1 MYCNHCGKNLEP
13 GTVCCPYCGQKA
25 ESLSGGTGF
34 WDLTDE
40 PRSQQPAAPQQ
51 PMAPQPAAQPAQ
63 PVRPAA
69 SRPEAPEQKQP
80 NGTQP
85 QAGNNLIAV
94 VAAVLAAGAL
104 ILGAVNLVQVKK
116 LQKNVG
122 ALEAARQ
129 TEQSA
134 GENMPEPSAMP
145 TVTPEEVTP
154 AETIAPAVSEE
165 PTPTVTPEMEES
177 AAETTSPA
185 AAPSAVAENQSEFKV
200 ELGSEDSKDSKDS
213 TSVAVQQNDKGKL
226 CLYFY
231 ANGVDTSRYDILWWK
246 KTNDDAQPVAF
257 LDGDTQSSNV
267 YENIVLTDA
276 QGQEEYSVFFT
287 VYEKGAEEKT
297 AGNALDT
304 SNKIH
309 VLDNKLLT
317 VKVTVEENNNFLS
330 YEGIN
335 GFKALMDQYTIVW
348 ETYNESKCEWEEAGT
363 NETLTLTGEYENKR
377 IRAAVYSDVNKEEG
391 SLVGYTEYKTGA
403 KN

>member
-51 PMAPQPAAQPAQ
+51 PLAPQQAAQPAP

-134 GENMPEPSAMP
+134 GENMPEPSTMP

-154 AETIAPAVSEE
+154 AETMAPAVSEE
-165 PTPTVTPEMEES
+165 PTPTVSPEMEAS
-177 AAETTSPA
+177 TAETTSPA
-185 AAPSAVAENQSEFKV
+185 VSPNVVAENQSDFKV

-213 TSVAVQQNDKGKL
+213 TSAAVQQNDKGQL

-231 ANGVDTSRYDILWWK
+231 AYGVEKDQEIKWWK
-246 KTNDDAQPVAF
+246 KTNDDTPDENVEPF
-257 LDGDTQSSNV
+257 MNGNVQSSTV
-267 YENIVLTDA
+267 DENIVLTATND
-276 QGQEEYSVFFT
+276 YVVFFT
-287 VYEKGAEEKT
+287 VGDSKEP
-297 AGNALDT
+297 
-304 SNKIH
+304 SQSIS
-309 VLDNKLLT
+309 VLENKLLT
-317 VKVTVEENNNFLS
+317 VEKNDDVLS
-330 YEGIN
+330 YTGIN
-335 GFKALMDQYTIVW
+335 GFKTLMAQYIIVW
-348 ETYNESKCEWEEAGT
+348 ETYDERTGEWKEAGT
-363 NETLTLTGEYENKR
+363 DETITLTGGNENKR
-377 IRAAVYSDVNKEEG
+377 IRAAVYSDENGKKG
-391 SLVGYTEYKTGA
+391 TLVGYTEYKTGA
-403 KN
+403 NS

>member
-51 PMAPQPAAQPAQ
+51 PMAPQQAAQPAP

-154 AETIAPAVSEE
+154 AETMTPAVSEE
-165 PTPTVTPEMEES
+165 PAPTVSPETEAS
-177 AAETTSPA
+177 TAETTSPA
-185 AAPSAVAENQSEFKV
+185 VSPNVVAENQSDYKV
-200 ELGSEDSKDSKDS
+200 TLGSEDETKP
-213 TSVAVQQNDKGKL
+213 AVRFENKHL
-226 CLYFY
+226 MLYFY
-231 ANGVDTSRYDILWWK
+231 ADGLLEENQKIKWWK
-246 KTNDDAQPVAF
+246 VWADQDIENVKNWIELQDDN
-257 LDGDTQSSNV
+257 TKKQSNNV
-267 YENIVLTDA
+267 EENIILTESNDL
-276 QGQEEYSVFFT
+276 VIFFT
-287 VYEKGAEEKT
+287 VEDAEEP
-297 AGNALDT
+297 
-304 SNKIH
+304 SRSIS
-309 VLDNKLLT
+309 VLENKLLT
-317 VKVTVEENNNFLS
+317 IEKNDDVLS
-330 YEGIN
+330 YKGIN
-335 GFKALMDQYTIVW
+335 GFEKLVNYYTIVW
-348 ETYNESKCEWEEAGT
+348 ETYDESTEKWVEAGPDK
-363 NETLTLTGEYENKR
+363 TLTLTGGNENKR
-377 IRAAVYSDVNKEEG
+377 IRAAVYSDPNKEEG
-391 SLVGYTEYKTGA
+391 SLVGYTEWKNGA
-403 KN
+403 NS

>member
-51 PMAPQPAAQPAQ
+51 PLAPQQAAQPAP

-80 NGTQP
+80 NGTQL
-85 QAGNNLIAV
+85 QAGNNLIAVVAV

-154 AETIAPAVSEE
+154 AETMAPAVSEE
-165 PTPTVTPEMEES
+165 PTPTVSPEMEAS

-185 AAPSAVAENQSEFKV
+185 VSPNAVAENQENYQVK
-200 ELGSEDSKDSKDS
+200 LGDEESASDAK
-213 TSVAVQQNDKGKL
+213 AVQEEAGKL
-226 CLYFY
+226 RLSFY
-231 ANGVDTSRYDILWWK
+231 AYDVEPDQYEILWWK
-246 KTNDDAQPVAF
+246 KTNDDTPDEKADQF
-257 LDGDTQSSNV
+257 MNGTEQSNTV
-267 YENIVLTDA
+267 DENIVLTDA
-276 QGQEEYSVFFT
+276 AEQEEYSVFFT
-287 VYEKGAEEKT
+287 VYEKGAKEKT
-297 AGNALDT
+297 VGNALYK

-309 VLDNKLLT
+309 VLENKLLEIT
-317 VKVTVEENNNFLS
+317 VDGDELTCTGIHGFGPLMKNQSAYSITWEAEDQ
-330 YEGIN
+330 EGN
-335 GFKALMDQYTIVW
+335 
-348 ETYNESKCEWEEAGT
+348 WEEAGT
-363 NETLTLTGEYENKR
+363 GNTFPRSKLTPNQKVRVIVKDSNGTLLGF
-377 IRAAVYSDVNKEEG
+377 
-391 SLVGYTEYKTGA
+391 TEYTG
-403 KN
+403 K

>member
-40 PRSQQPAAPQQ
+40 TRSQQPAAPQQ
-51 PMAPQPAAQPAQ
+51 PMAPQQAAQPAP

-154 AETIAPAVSEE
+154 AETMAPAVSEE
-165 PTPTVTPEMEES
+165 PTPTVSPETEAS
-177 AAETTSPA
+177 TAETTSPA
-185 AAPSAVAENQSEFKV
+185 AAPSAVAENQSDFNL
-200 ELGSEDSKDSKDS
+200 ELGSEDD
-213 TSVAVQQNDKGKL
+213 TSVAVQQNDKGQL

-231 ANGVDTSRYDILWWK
+231 ADGVDTSRYDILWWK
-246 KTNDDAQPVAF
+246 KTNDDTPDEIADPFMNGTV
-257 LDGDTQSSNV
+257 QSNSV
-267 YENIVLTDA
+267 DENIVLTDA
-276 QGQEEYSVFFT
+276 DEQEEYSVFFT
-287 VYEKGAEEKT
+287 VYEKGAEEIT
-297 AGNALDT
+297 AGNAFGT
-304 SNKIH
+304 SNQIH
-309 VLDNKLLT
+309 VLEDKLLEI
-317 VKVTVEENNNFLS
+317 VPNGNELS
-330 YEGIN
+330 WNGRN
-335 GFKALMDQYTIVW
+335 GFGELLNNDSSAYTIIWQTADKDTENWKDVST
-348 ETYNESKCEWEEAGT
+348 EK
-363 NETLTLTGEYENKR
+363 TLTLDNTNKGKR
-377 IRAAVYSDVNKEEG
+377 IRVIVKDSNDTLLG
-391 SLVGYTEYKTGA
+391 FTEYTK
-403 KN
+403 K

>member
-40 PRSQQPAAPQQ
+40 TRSQQPAAPQQ
-51 PMAPQPAAQPAQ
+51 PMAPQQAAQPAP

-94 VAAVLAAGAL
+94 VAAVMAAGAL

-134 GENMPEPSAMP
+134 GENMSEPSAMP

-154 AETIAPAVSEE
+154 AETMTPAVSEE
-165 PTPTVTPEMEES
+165 PAPTVSPETEAS
-177 AAETTSPA
+177 TAETTSPA
-185 AAPSAVAENQSEFKV
+185 AAPSAVAENQSDYKV
-200 ELGSEDSKDSKDS
+200 TLGSKDSEKP
-213 TSVAVQQNDKGKL
+213 AVRYENGAL
-226 CLYFY
+226 TLYFY
-231 ANGVDTSRYDILWWK
+231 ADGVEKDQEIKWWK
-246 KTNDDAQPVAF
+246 LPTDQTVEGNDKNWVELQAMQD
-257 LDGDTQSSNV
+257 DGSWKQSGEVDENMQLTASNDFV
-267 YENIVLTDA
+267 
-276 QGQEEYSVFFT
+276 VFFT
-287 VYEKGAEEKT
+287 VGDSKEP
-297 AGNALDT
+297 
-304 SNKIH
+304 SQSIS
-309 VLDNKLLT
+309 VLENKLLS
-317 VKVTVEENNNFLS
+317 VKENDEVLS
-330 YEGIN
+330 YEEIN
-335 GFKALMDQYTIVW
+335 GFEDLKDQYIIVW
-348 ETYNESKCEWEEAGT
+348 ETYDESADKWKEAEMD
-363 NETLTLTGEYENKR
+363 ETLTLTGEYENKR
-377 IRAAVYSDVNKEEG
+377 IRAAVYSKAEE
-391 SLVGYTEYKTGA
+391 SLVGYTEYKTEA
-403 KN
+403 NS

>member
-51 PMAPQPAAQPAQ
+51 PMAPQQAAQPAP

-116 LQKNVG
+116 LQKNVREL
-122 ALEAARQ
+122 AAARQ
-129 TEQSA
+129 TAQSA

-154 AETIAPAVSEE
+154 AETMAPAVSEE
-165 PTPTVTPEMEES
+165 PTPTVSPEMEAS
-177 AAETTSPA
+177 TAETTSPA
-185 AAPSAVAENQSEFKV
+185 VSPNVVAENQSDYKV
-200 ELGSEDSKDSKDS
+200 TLGSKDSEEP
-213 TSVAVQQNDKGKL
+213 AVRYENGAL
-226 CLYFY
+226 TLYFY
-231 ANGVDTSRYDILWWK
+231 AYGVEKDQEIKWWK
-246 KTNDDAQPVAF
+246 KTNDDTPDENVEPF
-257 LDGDTQSSNV
+257 MNGNVQSSTV
-267 YENIVLTDA
+267 DENIVLTATND
-276 QGQEEYSVFFT
+276 YVVFFT
-287 VYEKGAEEKT
+287 VGDSKEP
-297 AGNALDT
+297 
-304 SNKIH
+304 SQSIS
-309 VLDNKLLT
+309 VLENKLLT
-317 VKVTVEENNNFLS
+317 VEKNDDVLS
-330 YEGIN
+330 YTGIN
-335 GFKALMDQYTIVW
+335 GFKTLMDQYIIVW
-348 ETYNESKCEWEEAGT
+348 ETYNESKREWVEAGT
-363 NETLTLTGEYENKR
+363 DETLTLTTGEYENKR
-377 IRAAVYSDVNKEEG
+377 IRAAVYSDENGKKG
-391 SLVGYTEYKTGA
+391 TLVGYTEWENGA
-403 KN
+403 NS

>member
-40 PRSQQPAAPQQ
+40 MRSQQSAAPQQ
-51 PMAPQPAAQPAQ
+51 PQAPQQAAQPAP

-154 AETIAPAVSEE
+154 AETMAPAVSEK
-165 PTPTVTPEMEES
+165 PAPTVSPEMEAS
-177 AAETTSPA
+177 TAETTSPA
-185 AAPSAVAENQSEFKV
+185 VSPNVVAENQSDYKV
-200 ELGSEDSKDSKDS
+200 TLGSKDSEKP
-213 TSVAVQQNDKGKL
+213 AVRYENGAL
-226 CLYFY
+226 TLYFY
-231 ANGVDTSRYDILWWK
+231 ADGVEKDQEIKWWK
-246 KTNDDAQPVAF
+246 LPTDQTVEGNDKNWVELQAMQD
-257 LDGDTQSSNV
+257 DGSWKQSGEVDENMQLTASNDFV
-267 YENIVLTDA
+267 
-276 QGQEEYSVFFT
+276 VFFT
-287 VYEKGAEEKT
+287 VGDSKEP
-297 AGNALDT
+297 
-304 SNKIH
+304 SQSIS
-309 VLDNKLLT
+309 VLENKLLS
-317 VKVTVEENNNFLS
+317 VKVTVKENNEVLS
-330 YEGIN
+330 YEAIN
-335 GFKALMDQYTIVW
+335 GFKDLVNYYTIVW
-348 ETYNESKCEWEEAGT
+348 ETYDESTGEWEEAGT
-363 NETLTLTGEYENKR
+363 DETLTLTGEYENKR
-377 IRAAVYSDVNKEEG
+377 IRAAVYSKAEE

-403 KN
+403 NN

>member
-51 PMAPQPAAQPAQ
+51 PMAPQQAAQPAP

-116 LQKNVG
+116 LQKNVREL
-122 ALEAARQ
+122 AAARQ

-154 AETIAPAVSEE
+154 AETMTPAVSEE
-165 PTPTVTPEMEES
+165 PTPTVSPEMEAS
-177 AAETTSPA
+177 TAETTSPA
-185 AAPSAVAENQSEFKV
+185 VSPNVVAENQSDFK
-200 ELGSEDSKDSKDS
+200 LKLWSEDSKDSKDS
-213 TSVAVQQNDKGKL
+213 TSAVRQNDEGEL

-231 ANGVDTSRYDILWWK
+231 AYGVDTSRYDILWWK

-257 LDGDTQSSNV
+257 SDGDTQSSNV

-309 VLDNKLLT
+309 VLKNKLLEIT
-317 VKVTVEENNNFLS
+317 ADEDELTCTGIHGFGTLMKNQNTYSITWETEDQKGEWEKVGTGNTLSLSGLTSNQKVRAKVEDSNGNLLGFTEYTVE
-330 YEGIN
+330 
-335 GFKALMDQYTIVW
+335 
-348 ETYNESKCEWEEAGT
+348 
-363 NETLTLTGEYENKR
+363 
-377 IRAAVYSDVNKEEG
+377 
-391 SLVGYTEYKTGA
+391 
-403 KN
+403 

>member
-40 PRSQQPAAPQQ
+40 PRSQAPQQPAAPQQ
-51 PMAPQPAAQPAQ
+51 PTAPQPAARPAQ
-63 PVRPAA
+63 PVQPAA
-69 SRPEAPEQKQP
+69 RRPEAPEQKQP

-85 QAGNNLIAV
+85 QGGNNLIAV

-154 AETIAPAVSEE
+154 SETMAPAVSAE
-165 PTPTVTPEMEES
+165 PTPTATPETEEES

-185 AAPSAVAENQSEFKV
+185 VSPNDVAENQGNVK
-200 ELGSEDSKDSKDS
+200 LGSEESASDAK
-213 TSVAVQQNDKGKL
+213 AVQEEAGKL
-226 CLYFY
+226 SLSFY
-231 ANGVDTSRYDILWWK
+231 AHGVDTTQYDILWWK
-246 KTNDDAQPVAF
+246 KTNDELSDKEAKPF
-257 LDGDTQSSNV
+257 MNGTKQSSEV
-267 YENIVLTDA
+267 DENIVLTDA
-276 QGQEEYSVFFT
+276 QGEEEYSVFFT
-287 VYEKGAEEKT
+287 VYEKNAEEKT
-297 AGNALDT
+297 VGNALYT
-304 SNKIH
+304 SDKIH
-309 VLDNKLLT
+309 VLENKLLEIMP
-317 VKVTVEENNNFLS
+317 KENGLS
-330 YEGIN
+330 WNGIN
-335 GFKALMDQYTIVW
+335 GFGELLISDSSEYTITW
-348 ETYNESKCEWEEAGT
+348 QTADEDTENWKDESTEK
-363 NETLTLTGEYENKR
+363 TLTLDNLNDKR
-377 IRAAVYSDVNKEEG
+377 IRVIVKDSNDTLLGFTE
-391 SLVGYTEYKTGA
+391 YTEK
-403 KN
+403 

>member
-40 PRSQQPAAPQQ
+40 TRSQQPAAPQQ
-51 PMAPQPAAQPAQ
+51 PMAPQQAAQPAP

-154 AETIAPAVSEE
+154 AETMAPAVSEE
-165 PTPTVTPEMEES
+165 PTPTVSPEMEAS
-177 AAETTSPA
+177 TAETTSPA
-185 AAPSAVAENQSEFKV
+185 VSPNVVAENQSDFKV
-200 ELGSEDSKDSKDS
+200 ELGSEDG
-213 TSVAVQQNDKGKL
+213 TSVAVQQNEKGEL

-231 ANGVDTSRYDILWWK
+231 ANGVDSNQHEILWWK
-246 KTNDDAQPVAF
+246 KTDDK
-257 LDGDTQSSNV
+257 LSDTEAKPFMNEKEQSSAV
-267 YENIVLTDA
+267 DENIVLTDA
-276 QGQEEYSVFFT
+276 QGEEEYSVFFT
-287 VYEKGAEEKT
+287 VYEKNAKEKT
-297 AGNALDT
+297 VYT

-309 VLDNKLLT
+309 VLENKLLEI
-317 VKVTVEENNNFLS
+317 VPNGNELS
-330 YEGIN
+330 YNGRN
-335 GFKALMDQYTIVW
+335 GFGELLNNDPSAYTIIW
-348 ETYNESKCEWEEAGT
+348 QTADKDTENWKDESTEK
-363 NETLTLTGEYENKR
+363 TLTLDNSEDKR
-377 IRAAVYSDVNKEEG
+377 IRVIVKDSNG
-391 SLVGYTEYKTGA
+391 TLLGFTEYTG
-403 KN
+403 K

>member
-40 PRSQQPAAPQQ
+40 TRSQQPAAPQQ
-51 PMAPQPAAQPAQ
+51 PMAPQQAAQPVP

-104 ILGAVNLVQVKK
+104 ILGAVNLVQIKK

-122 ALEAARQ
+122 ALAAARQ

-154 AETIAPAVSEE
+154 AETMAPAVSEE
-165 PTPTVTPEMEES
+165 PAPTVSPETEES
-177 AAETTSPA
+177 TAETTSPA
-185 AAPSAVAENQSEFKV
+185 VSPNVVAENQSDFKV
-200 ELGSEDSKDSKDS
+200 ELGSEDG
-213 TSVAVQQNDKGKL
+213 TSVAVHQNDKGEL

-231 ANGVDTSRYDILWWK
+231 ANGVDSNQHEILWWK
-246 KTNDDAQPVAF
+246 KTDDK
-257 LDGDTQSSNV
+257 LSDTEAKPFMNEKEQSSAV
-267 YENIVLTDA
+267 DENIVLTDA
-276 QGQEEYSVFFT
+276 AEQEEYSVFFT
-287 VYEKGAEEKT
+287 VYEKGAKEKT
-297 AGNALDT
+297 VGNALYK

-309 VLDNKLLT
+309 VLENKLLT
-317 VKVTVEENNNFLS
+317 VKVTVKENNEVLS
-330 YEGIN
+330 YEKIN
-335 GFKALMDQYTIVW
+335 GFEDLKDQYIIVW
-348 ETYNESKCEWEEAGT
+348 ETYDESTEKWVEAGPG
-363 NETLTLTGEYENKR
+363 ETITLTGEYENKR
-377 IRAAVYSDVNKEEG
+377 IRAAVYSDENGKKG
-391 SLVGYTEYKTGA
+391 TLVGYTEYKTRA
-403 KN
+403 NN

>member
-51 PMAPQPAAQPAQ
+51 PMAPQPAAQPAP

-69 SRPEAPEQKQP
+69 SRPDAPEQKQP

-94 VAAVLAAGAL
+94 AAAVLAAGAL

-145 TVTPEEVTP
+145 TVTPEKVTP
-154 AETIAPAVSEE
+154 AETMAPAVSEE
-165 PTPTVTPEMEES
+165 PTPTVSPETEAS
-177 AAETTSPA
+177 TAETTSPA
-185 AAPSAVAENQSEFKV
+185 VSPNVVAENQSDYKV
-200 ELGSEDSKDSKDS
+200 TLGSEDETKP
-213 TSVAVQQNDKGKL
+213 AVRFENKHL
-226 CLYFY
+226 MLYFY
-231 ANGVDTSRYDILWWK
+231 ADGLLEENQKIKWWK
-246 KTNDDAQPVAF
+246 VWADQDIENVKNWIELQDDN
-257 LDGDTQSSNV
+257 TKKQSNNV
-267 YENIVLTDA
+267 EENIILTESND
-276 QGQEEYSVFFT
+276 YVIFFT
-287 VYEKGAEEKT
+287 VEDAEEPSK
-297 AGNALDT
+297 
-304 SNKIH
+304 SIS
-309 VLDNKLLT
+309 VLENKLLT
-317 VKVTVEENNNFLS
+317 VKKNNEVLS
-330 YEGIN
+330 YEPIN
-335 GFKALMDQYTIVW
+335 GFEKLVNYYTIVW
-348 ETYNESKCEWEEAGT
+348 ETYNESKREWEEAET
-363 NETLTLTGEYENKR
+363 DETLPLTGEYENKR
-377 IRAAVYSDVNKEEG
+377 IRAAVYSNENG
-391 SLVGYTEYKTGA
+391 QNALVGYTENKDGA
-403 KN
+403 DN

>member
-40 PRSQQPAAPQQ
+40 TRSQQPAAPQQ
-51 PMAPQPAAQPAQ
+51 PMAPQQAAQPAP

-134 GENMPEPSAMP
+134 GENMPEPSAMS

-154 AETIAPAVSEE
+154 AETMAPAVSEE
-165 PTPTVTPEMEES
+165 PTPTVSPEMEAS
-177 AAETTSPA
+177 TAETTSPA
-185 AAPSAVAENQSEFKV
+185 VSPNVVAENQSDYKV
-200 ELGSEDSKDSKDS
+200 TLGSKDSEKP
-213 TSVAVQQNDKGKL
+213 AVRYENGAL
-226 CLYFY
+226 TLYFY
-231 ANGVDTSRYDILWWK
+231 ADGVEKDQEIKWWK
-246 KTNDDAQPVAF
+246 KTNDDTPDENVEPF
-257 LDGDTQSSNV
+257 MNGNVQSSKV
-267 YENIVLTDA
+267 DENIVLTATND
-276 QGQEEYSVFFT
+276 YVIFFT
-287 VYEKGAEEKT
+287 IGDSKEP
-297 AGNALDT
+297 
-304 SNKIH
+304 SQSIS
-309 VLDNKLLT
+309 VLENKLLT
-317 VKVTVEENNNFLS
+317 VKVTVKENNEVLS
-330 YEGIN
+330 YEAIN
-335 GFKALMDQYTIVW
+335 GFKDLVNYYTIVW
-348 ETYNESKCEWEEAGT
+348 ETYDESMGEWEEAGT
-363 NETLTLTGEYENKR
+363 DETLTLTGEYENKR
-377 IRAAVYSDVNKEEG
+377 IRAAVYSDENGKKVT
-391 SLVGYTEYKTGA
+391 LVGYTEYKTGA
-403 KN
+403 NS

>member
-40 PRSQQPAAPQQ
+40 PRSQTPQQ
-51 PMAPQPAAQPAQ
+51 QAAQPAPPAP

-116 LQKNVG
+116 LQKNVREL
-122 ALEAARQ
+122 AAARQ

-154 AETIAPAVSEE
+154 AETMTPAVSEE
-165 PTPTVTPEMEES
+165 PAPTVSPETEAS
-177 AAETTSPA
+177 TAETTSPA
-185 AAPSAVAENQSEFKV
+185 VSPNVVAENQSDYKV
-200 ELGSEDSKDSKDS
+200 TLGSEDSKEP
-213 TSVAVQQNDKGKL
+213 AVRYENGAL
-226 CLYFY
+226 TLYFH
-231 ANGVDTSRYDILWWK
+231 ADGVEENQEIKWWK
-246 KTNDDAQPVAF
+246 KTNDDTPDENVEPF
-257 LDGDTQSSNV
+257 MNGNVQSSKV
-267 YENIVLTDA
+267 DENIVLTASNDC
-276 QGQEEYSVFFT
+276 VIFFT
-287 VYEKGAEEKT
+287 VGDSEEP
-297 AGNALDT
+297 
-304 SNKIH
+304 SQSIS
-309 VLDNKLLT
+309 VLENKLLR
-317 VKVTVEENNNFLS
+317 VKEDNNVLS
-330 YEGIN
+330 YEKIN
-335 GFKALMDQYTIVW
+335 GFEDLKDQYIIVW
-348 ETYNESKCEWEEAGT
+348 ETYDESTEKWVEAGPG
-363 NETLTLTGEYENKR
+363 ETITLTGEYENKR
-377 IRAAVYSDVNKEEG
+377 IRAAVYSDENGKKG
-391 SLVGYTEYKTGA
+391 TLVGYTEYDTGA
-403 KN
+403 DN

>member
-40 PRSQQPAAPQQ
+40 TRSQQPAAPQQ
-51 PMAPQPAAQPAQ
+51 PMTPQQAAQPAP

-154 AETIAPAVSEE
+154 AETMTPAVSEE
-165 PTPTVTPEMEES
+165 PAPTVSPEMEAS
-177 AAETTSPA
+177 TAETTSPA
-185 AAPSAVAENQSEFKV
+185 VSPNAVAENQRNYQVK
-200 ELGSEDSKDSKDS
+200 LGDEESASDAK
-213 TSVAVQQNDKGKL
+213 AVQEEAGKL
-226 CLYFY
+226 RLSFY
-231 ANGVDTSRYDILWWK
+231 AYDVDTGKGVDTSKYDILWWK
-246 KTNDDAQPVAF
+246 KTDDNAEPVAF
-257 LDGDTQSSNV
+257 SDGNTQSNTV
-267 YENIVLTDA
+267 DENIVLTDA
-276 QGQEEYSVFFT
+276 QGEEEYSVFFT
-287 VYEKGAEEKT
+287 VYEKNAKEKT
-297 AGNALDT
+297 VYT
-304 SNKIH
+304 SNMIH
-309 VLDNKLLT
+309 VLENKLLEIT
-317 VKVTVEENNNFLS
+317 EDGDELTCTGIHGFGALMKNQSAYSITWEAEDQEGNWKEVETGNTLPSSDLTSNQKVRAKVTDSSGTLL
-330 YEGIN
+330 
-335 GFKALMDQYTIVW
+335 GF
-348 ETYNESKCEWEEAGT
+348 
-363 NETLTLTGEYENKR
+363 
-377 IRAAVYSDVNKEEG
+377 
-391 SLVGYTEYKTGA
+391 TEYTK
-403 KN
+403 K

>member
-51 PMAPQPAAQPAQ
+51 PMAPQQAAQPAP

-116 LQKNVG
+116 LQRNVG

-154 AETIAPAVSEE
+154 AETMAPAVSEE
-165 PTPTVTPEMEES
+165 PTPTVSPETEAS
-177 AAETTSPA
+177 TAETTSPA
-185 AAPSAVAENQSEFKV
+185 VSPNVVAENQSDFKV

-213 TSVAVQQNDKGKL
+213 TSAAVQQNDKGQL

-231 ANGVDTSRYDILWWK
+231 AYGVEKDQEIKWWK
-246 KTNDDAQPVAF
+246 KTNDDTPDENVEPF
-257 LDGDTQSSNV
+257 MNGNVQSSTV
-267 YENIVLTDA
+267 DENIVLTATND
-276 QGQEEYSVFFT
+276 YVVFFT
-287 VYEKGAEEKT
+287 VGDSKEP
-297 AGNALDT
+297 
-304 SNKIH
+304 SRSIS
-309 VLDNKLLT
+309 VLENKLLT
-317 VKVTVEENNNFLS
+317 VKVTVKENNEVLS
-330 YEGIN
+330 YEKIN
-335 GFKALMDQYTIVW
+335 GFENIKDQYIIVW
-348 ETYNESKCEWEEAGT
+348 ETYDESTEKWVEAGT
-363 NETLTLTGEYENKR
+363 DETLTLTTGEYENKR
-377 IRAAVYSDVNKEEG
+377 IRAAVYSDENGKKG
-391 SLVGYTEYKTGA
+391 TLVGYTEYKTGA
-403 KN
+403 NS

>member
-40 PRSQQPAAPQQ
+40 TRSQQPAAPQQ
-51 PMAPQPAAQPAQ
+51 PMAPQQAAQPAP

-154 AETIAPAVSEE
+154 AETMAPAVSEE
-165 PTPTVTPEMEES
+165 PTPTVSPEMEAS
-177 AAETTSPA
+177 TAETTSPA
-185 AAPSAVAENQSEFKV
+185 VSPNVVAENQSDYKV
-200 ELGSEDSKDSKDS
+200 TLGSKDSEKP
-213 TSVAVQQNDKGKL
+213 AVRYENGAL
-226 CLYFY
+226 TLYFY
-231 ANGVDTSRYDILWWK
+231 ADGVEKDQEIKWWK
-246 KTNDDAQPVAF
+246 KTNDDTPDENVEPF
-257 LDGDTQSSNV
+257 MNGNVQSSKV
-267 YENIVLTDA
+267 DENIVLTATND
-276 QGQEEYSVFFT
+276 YVIFFT
-287 VYEKGAEEKT
+287 IGDSKEP
-297 AGNALDT
+297 
-304 SNKIH
+304 SQSIS
-309 VLDNKLLT
+309 VLENKLLT
-317 VKVTVEENNNFLS
+317 VKVTVKENNEVLS
-330 YEGIN
+330 YEAIN
-335 GFKALMDQYTIVW
+335 GFKDLVNYYTIVW
-348 ETYNESKCEWEEAGT
+348 ETYDESTGEWEEAGT
-363 NETLTLTGEYENKR
+363 DETLTLTGEYENKR

-391 SLVGYTEYKTGA
+391 SLVGYTEWKNGA
-403 KN
+403 NS

>member
-40 PRSQQPAAPQQ
+40 PRSQTPQQ
-51 PMAPQPAAQPAQ
+51 QAAQPAPPAP

-116 LQKNVG
+116 LQKNVREL
-122 ALEAARQ
+122 AAARQ

-154 AETIAPAVSEE
+154 AETMTPAVSEE
-165 PTPTVTPEMEES
+165 PAPTVSPETEAS
-177 AAETTSPA
+177 TAETTSPA
-185 AAPSAVAENQSEFKV
+185 AAPSAVAENQSDYKV
-200 ELGSEDSKDSKDS
+200 TLGSKDSEKP
-213 TSVAVQQNDKGKL
+213 AVRYENGAL
-226 CLYFY
+226 TLYFY
-231 ANGVDTSRYDILWWK
+231 ADGVEKDQEIKWWK
-246 KTNDDAQPVAF
+246 LPTDQTVEGNDKNWVELQAEQD
-257 LDGDTQSSNV
+257 DGIWKQSGEVNENMQLTASNDYV
-267 YENIVLTDA
+267 I
-276 QGQEEYSVFFT
+276 FFT
-287 VYEKGAEEKT
+287 IGDSKEP
-297 AGNALDT
+297 
-304 SNKIH
+304 SQSIS
-309 VLDNKLLT
+309 VLENKLLT
-317 VKVTVEENNNFLS
+317 VKVTVKENNEVLS
-330 YEGIN
+330 YEAIN
-335 GFKALMDQYTIVW
+335 GFKDLVNYYTIVW
-348 ETYNESKCEWEEAGT
+348 ETYDESTGEWEEAGT
-363 NETLTLTGEYENKR
+363 DETLTLTGKYENKR
-377 IRAAVYSDVNKEEG
+377 IRAAVYSKAEG

-403 KN
+403 NN

>member
-40 PRSQQPAAPQQ
+40 TRSQQPAAPQQ
-51 PMAPQPAAQPAQ
+51 PMAPQQAAQPAP

-104 ILGAVNLVQVKK
+104 ILGAVHLVQVKK

-145 TVTPEEVTP
+145 TVTPEKVTP
-154 AETIAPAVSEE
+154 AETMAPAVSEE
-165 PTPTVTPEMEES
+165 PAPTVSPEMEAS
-177 AAETTSPA
+177 TAETTSPA
-185 AAPSAVAENQSEFKV
+185 VSPNVVAENQSDFKV
-200 ELGSEDSKDSKDS
+200 KLGSEDG
-213 TSVAVQQNDKGKL
+213 TPAVRQNAKGQL

-231 ANGVDTSRYDILWWK
+231 ADGVEENQEIKWWK
-246 KTNDDAQPVAF
+246 KTNDDTPDENVEPF
-257 LDGDTQSSNV
+257 MNGNVQSSKV
-267 YENIVLTDA
+267 DENIVLTATND
-276 QGQEEYSVFFT
+276 YVIFFT
-287 VYEKGAEEKT
+287 IGDSKEP
-297 AGNALDT
+297 
-304 SNKIH
+304 SQSIS
-309 VLDNKLLT
+309 VLENKLLT
-317 VKVTVEENNNFLS
+317 VKVTVKENNEVLS
-330 YEGIN
+330 YEAIN
-335 GFKALMDQYTIVW
+335 GFKDLVNYYTIVW
-348 ETYNESKCEWEEAGT
+348 ETYDESTGEWEEAGT
-363 NETLTLTGEYENKR
+363 DETLTLTGKYENKR
-377 IRAAVYSDVNKEEG
+377 IRAAVYSKAEG

-403 KN
+403 NN

>member
-40 PRSQQPAAPQQ
+40 MRSQQPAAPQQ
-51 PMAPQPAAQPAQ
+51 PQAPQQAAQPAP

-154 AETIAPAVSEE
+154 AETMAPAVSEE
-165 PTPTVTPEMEES
+165 PAPTVSPEMEAS
-177 AAETTSPA
+177 TAETTSPA
-185 AAPSAVAENQSEFKV
+185 VSPNVVAENQSDFKV
-200 ELGSEDSKDSKDS
+200 KLGSEDGR
-213 TSVAVQQNDKGKL
+213 SVAVQQNDKGEL

-231 ANGVDTSRYDILWWK
+231 ADGVDEEDKENIKWWK
-246 KTNDDAQPVAF
+246 LPVDQDIESVNNWQTLQA
-257 LDGDTQSSNV
+257 DGSTEQSGEV
-267 YENIVLTDA
+267 EENIVLTATND
-276 QGQEEYSVFFT
+276 YVIFFT
-287 VYEKGAEEKT
+287 IGDSQEP
-297 AGNALDT
+297 
-304 SNKIH
+304 SQSIS
-309 VLDNKLLT
+309 VLGNKLLT
-317 VKVTVEENNNFLS
+317 VKVTVKENNVVLS
-330 YEGIN
+330 YEEIN
-335 GFKALMDQYTIVW
+335 GFEDPEDLKDQYIIVW
-348 ETYNESKCEWEEAGT
+348 ETYDESTGEWEEAGT
-363 NETLTLTGEYENKR
+363 DETLTLTGEYENKR
-377 IRAAVYSDVNKEEG
+377 IRAAVYSDVNDKEG
-391 SLVGYTEYKTGA
+391 SLVGYTEWKNGA
-403 KN
+403 NS

>member
-40 PRSQQPAAPQQ
+40 TRSQQPAAPQQ
-51 PMAPQPAAQPAQ
+51 PMAPQQAAQPAP

-154 AETIAPAVSEE
+154 AETMTPGVSEE
-165 PTPTVTPEMEES
+165 PAPTVSPEMEAS
-177 AAETTSPA
+177 TAETTSPA
-185 AAPSAVAENQSEFKV
+185 VSPNVVAENQSDFKL
-200 ELGSEDSKDSKDS
+200 ELGSEDD
-213 TSVAVQQNDKGKL
+213 TSVAVQQNDKGQL

-231 ANGVDTSRYDILWWK
+231 AYGVDTSRYEILWWK
-246 KTNDDAQPVAF
+246 KTNDEL
-257 LDGDTQSSNV
+257 LDTEAKPFMNEKEQSSAV
-267 YENIVLTDA
+267 DENIVLTDA
-276 QGQEEYSVFFT
+276 QGEEEYSVFFT

-297 AGNALDT
+297 AGNAFGT

-309 VLDNKLLT
+309 VLENKLLT
-317 VKVTVEENNNFLS
+317 VEENNDVLS
-330 YEGIN
+330 YEAIN
-335 GFKALMDQYTIVW
+335 GFEKLEDLKDQYIIVW
-348 ETYNESKCEWEEAGT
+348 ETYDESTGEWKEAGT
-363 NETLTLTGEYENKR
+363 DETLTLTGEYENKR
-377 IRAAVYSDVNKEEG
+377 IRAAVYSKAEG
-391 SLVGYTEYKTGA
+391 SLVGYTEYKIGA
-403 KN
+403 NS

>member
-40 PRSQQPAAPQQ
+40 TRSQQPAAPQQ
-51 PMAPQPAAQPAQ
+51 PMAPQQAAQPAP

-145 TVTPEEVTP
+145 TVTPEKVTP
-154 AETIAPAVSEE
+154 AETMAPAVSEE
-165 PTPTVTPEMEES
+165 PAPTVSPEMEAS
-177 AAETTSPA
+177 TAETTSPA
-185 AAPSAVAENQSEFKV
+185 VSPNVVAENQSDFKV
-200 ELGSEDSKDSKDS
+200 KLGSEDG
-213 TSVAVQQNDKGKL
+213 TPAVRQNAKGQL

-231 ANGVDTSRYDILWWK
+231 ADGVEENQEIKWWK
-246 KTNDDAQPVAF
+246 KTNDDTPDENVEPF
-257 LDGDTQSSNV
+257 MNGNVQSSKV
-267 YENIVLTDA
+267 DENIVLTATND
-276 QGQEEYSVFFT
+276 YVIFFT
-287 VYEKGAEEKT
+287 IGDSKEP
-297 AGNALDT
+297 
-304 SNKIH
+304 SQSIS
-309 VLDNKLLT
+309 VLENKLLT
-317 VKVTVEENNNFLS
+317 VKVTVKENNEVLS
-330 YEGIN
+330 YEAIN
-335 GFKALMDQYTIVW
+335 GFKDLVNYYTIVW
-348 ETYNESKCEWEEAGT
+348 ETYDESTGEWEEAGT
-363 NETLTLTGEYENKR
+363 DETLTLTGKYENKR
-377 IRAAVYSDVNKEEG
+377 IRAAVYSKAEG

-403 KN
+403 NN